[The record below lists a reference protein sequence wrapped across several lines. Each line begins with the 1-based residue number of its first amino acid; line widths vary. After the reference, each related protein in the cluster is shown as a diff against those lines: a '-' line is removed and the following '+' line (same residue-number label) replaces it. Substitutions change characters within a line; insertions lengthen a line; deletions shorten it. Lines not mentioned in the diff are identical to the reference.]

1 MLSIFRR
8 FICCKMPSRPYRNR
22 EYIRKVININE
33 ITYDKL
39 LEKVKEGA
47 ILIDV
52 RTKQE
57 FLEGHLDGAI
67 LIPYYEIS
75 KKIENILQNKEQTII
90 VYCLNGGRSIKAGE
104 ELKELGYK
112 NIYNLKDGMEGIL

>member
-1 MLSIFRR
+1 MFRIFKK
-8 FICCKMPSRPYRNR
+8 FANCKVPSKVCKCHISRCERSNR
-22 EYIRKVININE
+22 IININE

-39 LEKVKEGA
+39 LEKIKEGA

-67 LIPYYEIS
+67 LIPYYEIY
-75 KKIENILQNKEQTII
+75 KKIENILPNK
-90 VYCLNGGRSIKAGE
+90 
-104 ELKELGYK
+104 
-112 NIYNLKDGMEGIL
+112 